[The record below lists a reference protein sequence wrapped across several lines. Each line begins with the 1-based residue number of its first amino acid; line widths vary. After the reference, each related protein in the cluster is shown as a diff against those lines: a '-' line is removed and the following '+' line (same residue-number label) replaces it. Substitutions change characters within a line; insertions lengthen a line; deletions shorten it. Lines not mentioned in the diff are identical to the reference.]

1 MPLAP
6 ETLALAVLLALAI
19 DHCWGEPPARWHPV
33 VWMGQWLAA
42 LGRWAAPAVPAVEA
56 ASGGA
61 TPAPMPAPSAPPVVH
76 VSPTPRL
83 GPWLRGTAAWW
94 LGAVAVAALA
104 WALQTVAL
112 QHLGAWAALALA
124 LALKPLLAW
133 RMLRDE
139 VAAVEAALTESMA
152 AGRER
157 LAWLCSRDVSQLSA
171 TEVRETALETLA
183 ENLCD
188 SVVAPLC
195 WFAVAGLPGAALYRW
210 ANTADA
216 MWGYPGARQGRVWTW
231 AGQWAARA
239 DDALNWLPARL
250 TGLALMLLAPT
261 PGRHWRGWPAQARRT
276 PSPNG
281 GWPMGA
287 LALGLD
293 VRLGKPG
300 VYVLNPMGRAP
311 TPADAARA
319 LTVTGRVVVAVAG
332 LALAVLGA
340 WGGAVVVAQ
349 WAPHAAAGGLGA

>member
-6 ETLALAVLLALAI
+6 ESLALTVLLALAI
-19 DHCWGEPPARWHPV
+19 DRYWGEPPVRWHPV
-33 VWMGQWLAA
+33 VWMGQWLAL
-42 LGRWAAPAVPAVEA
+42 LGRWAAPAVSETSNGPAHSSTSA
-56 ASGGA
+56 A
-61 TPAPMPAPSAPPVVH
+61 
-76 VSPTPRL
+76 PTVPDAQAVPRL
-83 GPWLRGTAAWW
+83 GPWLRGTTAWW
-94 LGAVAVAALA
+94 LGAVAILVLA
-104 WALQTVAL
+104 WALQSVAL
-112 QHLGAWAALALA
+112 NLLGVWSAVVLAV
-124 LALKPLLAW
+124 ALKPLLAW

-139 VAAVEAALTESMA
+139 VAAVEAALAVSLA

-157 LAWLCSRDVSQLSA
+157 LSWLCSRDVSQLSA

-210 ANTADA
+210 TNTADA
-216 MWGYPGARQGRVWTW
+216 MWGYPGERQGRVWTW

-250 TGLALMLLAPT
+250 TGLALMLLAPS
-261 PGRHWRGWPAQARRT
+261 PWRGWRAWPGQARRT

-287 LALGLD
+287 LALGLG

-300 VYVLNPMGRAP
+300 VYVLNPLGRAP
-311 TPADAARA
+311 TPADAPRA
-319 LTVTGRVVVAVAG
+319 LAVTGRVVTAVSVLALLVLAAWLWTAVA
-332 LALAVLGA
+332 L
-340 WGGAVVVAQ
+340 
-349 WAPHAAAGGLGA
+349 HAALNAGLNGTTGAQVI